1 MNYILAGTDQST
13 RAIINGQNVKTYP
26 EEFSGGIGKDGVK
39 NLQTFVEAGGT
50 LICFDNAARF
60 AIQEFKLPIKNVLN
74 NIKTSDFYCPGSILK
89 VELDQNHPIA
99 KGYGATVDAYF
110 ASSSAFEITDSGQA
124 QVVGK
129 YAETNVLRSGWLLG
143 EKYLAGKAA
152 IVDARLGSGHV
163 ILFGFRPQH
172 RAQTVGT
179 YELVFNLI
187 K

>member
-1 MNYILAGTDQST
+1 VLPDQSA
-13 RAIINGQNVKTYP
+13 RAIINGQNVKSYP

-60 AIQEFKLPIKNVLN
+60 AIQEFKLPLKNALN
-74 NIKTSDFYCPGSILK
+74 GVKTSDFYCPGSILK
-89 VELDQNHPIA
+89 VELDQNHPIT

-110 ASSSAFEITDSGQA
+110 SSSSAFEITDPLQA
-124 QVVGK
+124 QAVGK

-152 IVDARLGSGHV
+152 IVDAQLGSGHV

-172 RAQTVGT
+172 RAQAVGT
-179 YELVFNLI
+179 YGLIFNSINLN
-187 K
+187 